1 MKIEID
7 QDLIDTVSDY
17 LSENG
22 YDAPETPEEWSEYVE
37 DCIRQSTDN
46 LSE

>member
-7 QDLIDTVSDY
+7 NDLIERVSDY

-22 YDAPETPEEWSEYVE
+22 YDAPATPEEWTEYVE